1 MPYFKVKTVSKI
13 EKEVVVEA
21 ENMSFAVTKAFD
33 VIRARNER
41 IPYTGLYF
49 EEAHA
54 YKLPETL
61 TIAEM
66 EQLGLG
72 GTPVIRT

>member
-13 EKEVVVEA
+13 EKEVIVEA
-21 ENMSFAVTKAFD
+21 ENMNFAITKAFD
-33 VIRARNER
+33 AIRSRTET

-54 YKLPETL
+54 FKLDETM
-61 TIAEM
+61 TM
-66 EQLGLG
+66 EEGMKLSQV
-72 GTPVIRT
+72 PIIR